1 MQFLPGGS
9 PLGKALPTLAR
20 CISQPSELVKA
31 EMAEDPRQ
39 GTCTRVLRFPGPCL
53 PFAGIN
59 EALVISIKA
68 FTLHSLKLS

>member
-1 MQFLPGGS
+1 MTNYSMQFLPGGS

-39 GTCTRVLRFPGPCL
+39 GTCL